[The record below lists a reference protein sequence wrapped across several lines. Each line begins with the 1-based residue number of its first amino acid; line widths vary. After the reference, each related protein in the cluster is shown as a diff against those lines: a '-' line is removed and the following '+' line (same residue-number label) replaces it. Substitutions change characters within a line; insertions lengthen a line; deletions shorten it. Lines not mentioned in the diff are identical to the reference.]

1 MKGKE
6 RWIDGEER
14 RLQGMR
20 EEEEWWLKV
29 KERWIDEEEELL
41 QGKERWAEEDRMVA
55 GKGEV
60 DKGKGKKKL
69 RKWVVGKCV
78 EDRGRGRIV
87 AGKRMVD

>member
-29 KERWIDEEEELL
+29 KERWCDGEEEGYRDGE
-41 QGKERWAEEDRMVA
+41 KKR
-55 GKGEV
+55 KG
-60 DKGKGKKKL
+60 D
-69 RKWVVGKCV
+69 
-78 EDRGRGRIV
+78 
-87 AGKRMVD
+87 